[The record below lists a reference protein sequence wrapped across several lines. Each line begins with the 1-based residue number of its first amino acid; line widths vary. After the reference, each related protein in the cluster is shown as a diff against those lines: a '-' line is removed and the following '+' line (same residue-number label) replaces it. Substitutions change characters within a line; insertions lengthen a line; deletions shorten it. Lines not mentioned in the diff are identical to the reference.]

1 MNEIVDKKIYQSLL
15 ISVSLTLILFIS
27 SLFFTVHYIDDCDDS
42 IGGLGLMAL
51 LLGVFGMNISWLAN
65 PCLLLSL
72 IHLKRDNIKK
82 ALIFSLLSVAFGFS
96 FLFYDEIIA
105 NEGGTKKEITGY
117 GLGYWLW
124 LSSLIINCIG
134 IAITKKILHKYP

>member
-1 MNEIVDKKIYQSLL
+1 MNEIIGKKIYQSLL

-27 SLFFTVHYIDDCDDS
+27 SLFFTVHYIDNCDES

-51 LLGVFGMNISWLAN
+51 LLGVFGMNVSWLAN
-65 PCLLLSL
+65 PCLVMSL
-72 IHLKRDNIKK
+72 IHLRRENVKK
-82 ALIFSLLSVAFGFS
+82 AFIFSLLSVVFGLS

-105 NEGGTKKEITGY
+105 NEGGTKVEITGY

-124 LSSLIINCIG
+124 LSSLIVNCIG
-134 IAITKKILHKYP
+134 IGITKQAMQKKP